1 MASTYNPGEV
11 IITQFDIVSLDGK
24 ARQSIISQVITF
36 DIYESIMMPILYCE
50 ILINDSINLIENFP
64 IIGEE
69 FIEIEFKNAEL
80 NSVQSFR
87 FKTASVTN
95 KFSAGGQG
103 NKLMY
108 LIQCASEET
117 LWNSTRYIQ
126 RRYADGN
133 PYAIVSDILQ
143 KDLKSTKRLNVD
155 DISARG
161 NDQITISQLT
171 GLQAIDMVRK
181 RSVSKKYKSSSY
193 VFFENREGFNFTTI
207 EHLILT
213 GKVAIGDKIFFYDS
227 AVNTNVSNI
236 NVRNILAY
244 QQVNYTNAN
253 DLLQSGGLSNR
264 SISLDI
270 KTGIVNKIDFNFSRN
285 IDKFAQTDPDNI
297 SKMKTSSFIN
307 SYGAKEGTST
317 VKNMLIPKSL
327 NNGQSFREES
337 SGFLQSFISQ
347 LTQNIIRVMV
357 YGDAAITV
365 GNVIKLKL
373 PIISGSTAKPDDS
386 ALSSGNYLVTRCR
399 HMFVVRDKVMY
410 KMALECVKPSFGESD
425 V

>member
-11 IITQFDIVSLDGK
+11 IITQFDLVSLDGN
-24 ARQSIISQVITF
+24 ARQSIIPQVVSF
-36 DIYESIMMPILYCE
+36 DIYESVMMPMLYCE
-50 ILINDSINLIENFP
+50 IIINDSVNLIESFP

-69 FIEIEFKNAEL
+69 FVEVEFKNAEL

-95 KFSAGGQG
+95 KFAAGGQG

-108 LIQCASEET
+108 VIQCASEET
-117 LWNSTRYIQ
+117 LWNSTKYIQ
-126 RRYADGN
+126 RRYSDGN
-133 PYAIVSDILQ
+133 PYSMVSDILQ

-155 DISARG
+155 DTTGRG
-161 NDQITISQLT
+161 TTQITISQLT
-171 GLQAIDMVRK
+171 GLQAIDMIRK
-181 RSVSKKYKSSSY
+181 KSVSKKYKSSSY
-193 VFFENREGFNFTTI
+193 VFFENRNGFNFTTL

-227 AVNTNVSNI
+227 AVNTDVSNI

-244 QQVNYTNAN
+244 QQVNHTNVN

-264 SISLDI
+264 SISLDL
-270 KTGIVNKIDFNFSRN
+270 KTGAVNKIDFNFARN
-285 IDKFAQTDPDNI
+285 IDKFAQTDPDNV
-297 SKMKTSSFIN
+297 SKMKTNSFMN
-307 SYGAKEGTST
+307 SYGAKEGASA
-317 VKNMLIPKSL
+317 VLNMLIPKSL
-327 NNGQSFREES
+327 NNGDSFVEES
-337 SGFLQSFISQ
+337 SGFLQSFVNQ
-347 LTQNIIRVMV
+347 LTQNIVRVLV
-357 YGDAAITV
+357 YGDAALTV

-373 PIISGSTAKPDDS
+373 PTISGATAKPDDS
-386 ALSSGNYLVTRCR
+386 KLSSGNYLVTKCR